1 MGTENKP
8 KSSALESVV
17 GANNRFALDL
27 YMQYSSKDENIFF
40 SPYSISTALA
50 MTYEGAKGKTANE
63 MKEVFHFP
71 AKKALR
77 EGSAKLMADI
87 NSGEKDYRLNT
98 ANALW
103 AEKDYEFI
111 KKYFNTV
118 EKHYGG
124 KVSNMD
130 FKNNYEGERQL
141 INKWVEEKTFE
152 KIKDLIPQGALDKLT
167 RLVLTNAVY
176 FKGNWLRQ
184 FDKEK
189 TYEAEFRSPGGN
201 VKAMMMKSEGEE
213 SKYNYA
219 ENDVMQALEL
229 PYSGKELSMLVLLP
243 KEGKL
248 SDLETAVRAGI
259 IPSVRGSLTEQEVHV
274 HMPRFK
280 FETKYFMAETLKK
293 MGMPTAFSESA
304 DFTGMTKKR
313 ELCISKVIHQAFVDV
328 NEEGTEAAGA
338 TAVIVRE
345 LTCFK
350 PAAYKVFKADH
361 PFLFLIQQ
369 QGTGNILFMGRVSN
383 PS

>member
-152 KIKDLIPQGALDKLT
+152 KIKDLIPQG
-167 RLVLTNAVY
+167 
-176 FKGNWLRQ
+176 
-184 FDKEK
+184 
-189 TYEAEFRSPGGN
+189 
-201 VKAMMMKSEGEE
+201 
-213 SKYNYA
+213 
-219 ENDVMQALEL
+219 
-229 PYSGKELSMLVLLP
+229 
-243 KEGKL
+243 
-248 SDLETAVRAGI
+248 
-259 IPSVRGSLTEQEVHV
+259 
-274 HMPRFK
+274 
-280 FETKYFMAETLKK
+280 
-293 MGMPTAFSESA
+293 
-304 DFTGMTKKR
+304 
-313 ELCISKVIHQAFVDV
+313 
-328 NEEGTEAAGA
+328 
-338 TAVIVRE
+338 
-345 LTCFK
+345 
-350 PAAYKVFKADH
+350 
-361 PFLFLIQQ
+361 
-369 QGTGNILFMGRVSN
+369 
-383 PS
+383 